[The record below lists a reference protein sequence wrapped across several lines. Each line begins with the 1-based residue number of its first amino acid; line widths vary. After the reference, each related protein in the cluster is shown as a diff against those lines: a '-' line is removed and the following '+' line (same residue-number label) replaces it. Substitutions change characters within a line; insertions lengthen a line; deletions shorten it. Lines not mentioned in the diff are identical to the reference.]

1 MKNLIAFFFL
11 FFLTTYSFSQDVIVR
26 KDGVKIQ
33 AKILEISSSTIKYR
47 NFTQPDGPTRTISI
61 SMVTE
66 IIYDDGQFEKFDEK
80 VVQPETNTRT
90 ENEVKP
96 DGITEKSVSSD
107 EYVPKKK
114 DPILKAGFFLDAV
127 VGYANYKEKGTVF
140 YDPFGNY
147 YPNGYSKTIDTVGN
161 IAISFRFG
169 NKWYFGSNEKW
180 RPGLQVN
187 WLRLGIYIEPNNA
200 ESLFIGPKTFSL
212 LNLGYANAIKFNET
226 MGLEANITGGLNFE
240 IDLEEVNLN
249 TGIMINPEVKFRMN
263 NLAIGFDYARI
274 QGFENSNN
282 GNNKRDYNIFSLSI
296 GAKF

>member
-33 AKILEISSSTIKYR
+33 AKILEISSTTIKYR

-61 SMVTE
+61 SLVTE

-90 ENEVKP
+90 ENEIKP
-96 DGITEKSVSSD
+96 DVVAEQPVSRD
-107 EYVPKKK
+107 EYVPKKR
-114 DPILKAGFFLDAV
+114 DPILNHGFFIDAV
-127 VGYANYKEKGTVF
+127 LGYAEYIDRETTI
-140 YDPFGNY
+140 YDQFGNY
-147 YPNGYSKTIDTVGN
+147 YPNGYPYSDTVGN
-161 IAISFRFG
+161 ISISFRFG

-187 WLRLGIYIEPNNA
+187 WLRLGIYIDP
-200 ESLFIGPKTFSL
+200 SDPISVLIGPKTFSL

-240 IDLEEVNLN
+240 IDLDDVNLN

-263 NLAIGFDYARI
+263 NLAIGFDYGRI
-274 QGFENSNN
+274 QGFENNNNN